1 MKKFVALIFILF
13 SLTLA
18 IGQNFKKLEFALV
31 KDFPESSSTNAKWVY
46 YSESANIQKIDKP
59 DVNKLIPNFSFYKVR
74 LTNFLGYHINTSN
87 CLVLFDSIKFKTL
100 LVAPMWY
107 SDISEDFLKLFIGAK
122 FSDSISIMKFALELQ
137 DLMILG
143 STDQFENTKFNTN
156 KITFELTHAGS
167 SSREVWRRIEI
178 IISEN
183 TITKFIST
191 NPIMNTSE
199 VVE

>member
-31 KDFPESSSTNAKWVY
+31 KDFPESSSTNGKWVY

-107 SDISEDFLKLFIGAK
+107 SDISEDF
-122 FSDSISIMKFALELQ
+122 
-137 DLMILG
+137 
-143 STDQFENTKFNTN
+143 FEIVYRS
-156 KITFELTHAGS
+156 KI
-167 SSREVWRRIEI
+167 
-178 IISEN
+178 
-183 TITKFIST
+183 
-191 NPIMNTSE
+191 
-199 VVE
+199 